1 MVNVRWDSE
10 LARLSTYGAQ
20 EMVNARC
27 EMKSYYKYELA
38 QAAGVSTRTFGRWLK
53 QQNEQLIQWG
63 VTPQQQL
70 LPPAA
75 VQWICRQYGID
86 EREL

>member
-1 MVNVRWDSE
+1 
-10 LARLSTYGAQ
+10 
-20 EMVNARC
+20 MVNARC

-86 EREL
+86 EGEL